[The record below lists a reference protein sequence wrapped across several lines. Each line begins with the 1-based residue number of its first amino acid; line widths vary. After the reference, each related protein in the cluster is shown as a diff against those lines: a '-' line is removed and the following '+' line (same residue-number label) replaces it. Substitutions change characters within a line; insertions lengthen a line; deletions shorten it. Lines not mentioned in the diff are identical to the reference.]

1 MSTLRVNSGTIIASP
16 TWEPTGLLQDQVLT
30 LSGLFYSPVAF
41 GTPYR
46 FSLPAGRNGPS
57 LRAIAHSLI
66 DLGAVAALVR
76 RQSHHR
82 VMDRSID
89 RQHAIDR
96 LFHPLATRDQT
107 RPCYRS
113 SHISFQLASAP
124 MRIFARGVKLAN
136 VGAVQRPHDA
146 DTRKHRRA
154 ARRRYKDQGL
164 HCGLPL
170 RGGLVFSLW
179 KSRDVFAGVRERDK
193 LATARQRY
201 RFIKASFPAPDQPPA
216 SIGTRRRFMVI
227 SIF

>member
-113 SHISFQLASAP
+113 SHISFQLASGP

-170 RGGLVFSLW
+170 RGLVFSLR

-201 RFIKASFPAPDQPPA
+201 RFIKASFPAPI
-216 SIGTRRRFMVI
+216 SHRRR
-227 SIF
+227 SARAGASW

>member
-76 RQSHHR
+76 RQGHHR

-96 LFHPLATRDQT
+96 LFRPLPPEIKRVLVIVH
-107 RPCYRS
+107 
-113 SHISFQLASAP
+113 HISRFQLASGP

-136 VGAVQRPHDA
+136 VAAVQRPHDA

-170 RGGLVFSLW
+170 RGLVFSLR
-179 KSRDVFAGVRERDK
+179 KSRDVFAGVRDRDK

-201 RFIKASFPAPDQPPA
+201 RFIKASFPAPI
-216 SIGTRRRFMVI
+216 SHRRR
-227 SIF
+227 SARAGA

>member
-1 MSTLRVNSGTIIASP
+1 MSTLRVNSGTITASP

-66 DLGAVAALVR
+66 DLGAVAAAR
-76 RQSHHR
+76 PAAEPSPRHGSQHR
-82 VMDRSID
+82 D

-113 SHISFQLASAP
+113 SHISFQLASGP

-136 VGAVQRPHDA
+136 VAAVQRPHDA

-170 RGGLVFSLW
+170 RGLVFSLR

-201 RFIKASFPAPDQPPA
+201 RFIKASFPAPI
-216 SIGTRRRFMVI
+216 SHRRR
-227 SIF
+227 SARAGA

>member
-16 TWEPTGLLQDQVLT
+16 TWEPTGLLQDQVLA

-57 LRAIAHSLI
+57 LRAVRTASLT
-66 DLGAVAALVR
+66 LARSR
-76 RQSHHR
+76 RSSGGRANHR

-96 LFHPLATRDQT
+96 LFRPLPPEIKRVLVIVH
-107 RPCYRS
+107 
-113 SHISFQLASAP
+113 HISRFQLASGP

-136 VGAVQRPHDA
+136 VAAVQRPHDA

-179 KSRDVFAGVRERDK
+179 KSR
-193 LATARQRY
+193 
-201 RFIKASFPAPDQPPA
+201 
-216 SIGTRRRFMVI
+216 
-227 SIF
+227 

>member
-41 GTPYR
+41 GTPYG

-96 LFHPLATRDQT
+96 LFRPLPPEIKRVLVIIHHISRFSLRRPQCGSLREGLNSRTWARFNARMTPIRANIVGPPDVATR
-107 RPCYRS
+107 
-113 SHISFQLASAP
+113 
-124 MRIFARGVKLAN
+124 
-136 VGAVQRPHDA
+136 
-146 DTRKHRRA
+146 
-154 ARRRYKDQGL
+154 
-164 HCGLPL
+164 
-170 RGGLVFSLW
+170 
-179 KSRDVFAGVRERDK
+179 
-193 LATARQRY
+193 
-201 RFIKASFPAPDQPPA
+201 IKASIAACHSAAAWCSAFGSLVMYLPESA
-216 SIGTRRRFMVI
+216 SVT
-227 SIF
+227 S

>member
-57 LRAIAHSLI
+57 LRSPMMIL
-66 DLGAVAALVR
+66 
-76 RQSHHR
+76 
-82 VMDRSID
+82 SI
-89 RQHAIDR
+89 RFEHAR
-96 LFHPLATRDQT
+96 
-107 RPCYRS
+107 
-113 SHISFQLASAP
+113 
-124 MRIFARGVKLAN
+124 N
-136 VGAVQRPHDA
+136 VAVQRSHDA
-146 DTRKHRRA
+146 DAREHRRP
-154 ARRRYKDQGL
+154 ARRRHQDQGL
-164 HCGLPL
+164 HCGLPF
-170 RGGLVFSLW
+170 RSLVFSLR

>member
-1 MSTLRVNSGTIIASP
+1 MLSTGFSTHLPPEIKRVFVIVHHIS
-16 TWEPTGLLQDQVLT
+16 
-30 LSGLFYSPVAF
+30 
-41 GTPYR
+41 R
-46 FSLPAGRNGPS
+46 FSLRRAQCGS
-57 LRAIAHSLI
+57 L
-66 DLGAVAALVR
+66 
-76 RQSHHR
+76 
-82 VMDRSID
+82 
-89 RQHAIDR
+89 
-96 LFHPLATRDQT
+96 
-107 RPCYRS
+107 
-113 SHISFQLASAP
+113 
-124 MRIFARGVKLAN
+124 RGVKLAN
-136 VGAVQRPHDA
+136 VAAVQRPHDA